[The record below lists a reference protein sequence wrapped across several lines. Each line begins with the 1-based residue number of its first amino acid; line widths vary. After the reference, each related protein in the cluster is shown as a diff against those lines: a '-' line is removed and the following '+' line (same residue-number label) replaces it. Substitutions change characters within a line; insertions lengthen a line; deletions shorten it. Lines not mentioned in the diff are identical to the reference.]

1 MLQVLVGKQ
10 VWVWCLK
17 CLINS
22 INHFAVNVPVKGLAL
37 NRKVSSLEVSVL
49 QLCLHA
55 VLLSLHDY

>member
-1 MLQVLVGKQ
+1 MGKQ

-37 NRKVSSLEVSVL
+37 NGKVSSLQVSVL
-49 QLCLHA
+49 QLCLLA
-55 VLLSLHDY
+55 ALPSLHDY